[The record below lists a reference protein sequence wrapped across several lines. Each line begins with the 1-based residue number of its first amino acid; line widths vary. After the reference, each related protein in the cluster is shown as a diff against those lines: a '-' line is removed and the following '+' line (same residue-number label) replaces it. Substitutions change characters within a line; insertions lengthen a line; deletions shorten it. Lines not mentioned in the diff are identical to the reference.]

1 MLDRFHG
8 DNTHLTS
15 DEIQFFSLFAMSA
28 KLLIFDVMKF
38 GLTGGGCRLVEV
50 VGPGG

>member
-1 MLDRFHG
+1 MPDEFHG
-8 DNTHLTS
+8 DETLFTS
-15 DEIQFFSLFAMSA
+15 YETLSFSLFVMSE

>member
-1 MLDRFHG
+1 MPYEF
-8 DNTHLTS
+8 NS
-15 DEIQFFSLFAMSA
+15 DETLFTSYETLSFSLFVMSG